1 MEKVSKGY
9 VLDLI
14 KNTNMSDGQ
23 KARQLR
29 EAGVVIR
36 MDMSKRDCNTLVKM
50 SEEKCKSLRYPY
62 DYRHIDAED
71 IYAIAKKVGQL

>member
-14 KNTNMSDGQ
+14 KNKNMSDGQ

-29 EAGVVIR
+29 NAGVVIR
-36 MDMSKRDCNTLVKM
+36 MDMSRKGCNTLVKM
-50 SEEKCKSLRYPY
+50 SEEECKNLQYPY

-71 IYAIAKKVGQL
+71 IYAIAKKVG